1 VRSDLPSPF
10 FTGRG
15 GRLSH
20 PARRRL
26 ERCPSPSAVTSLT
39 LRAESLPYPHGN
51 SSYPRPGSFHPRRR
65 IDSAED
71 AGKEAL
77 ALWEER
83 ERRRSEIL
91 AAVDIAQA
99 STARGEGIE
108 ITRESMRE
116 LAEDV
121 KRRGRARLAAEQRE
135 MPR

>member
-1 VRSDLPSPF
+1 VRSPLPVLRDAIEP
-10 FTGRG
+10 GRI
-15 GRLSH
+15 
-20 PARRRL
+20 
-26 ERCPSPSAVTSLT
+26 
-39 LRAESLPYPHGN
+39 
-51 SSYPRPGSFHPRRR
+51 GS
-65 IDSAED
+65 
-71 AGKEAL
+71 
-77 ALWEER
+77 EER
-83 ERRRSEIL
+83 ERRRSDIL